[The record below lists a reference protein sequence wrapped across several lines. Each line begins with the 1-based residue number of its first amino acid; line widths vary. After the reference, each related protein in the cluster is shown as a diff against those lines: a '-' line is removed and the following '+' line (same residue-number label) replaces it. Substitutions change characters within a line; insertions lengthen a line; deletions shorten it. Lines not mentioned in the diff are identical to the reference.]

1 MVLNSYAKLNLYLE
15 VLSRRKDKYHNLE
28 AIFERTD
35 LADKIILKS
44 RRDNRIRI
52 TANSRE
58 VPCDESNLAFSAA
71 RLLKD
76 KFNLK
81 AGLDIK
87 IIKRIPVA
95 SGMAGGSSNAACVL
109 MGLNKLW
116 KLRLNKK
123 KLLEL
128 GKSLGADVPFFM
140 HNCPFARGLGRGDEI
155 HPLNSL
161 GKVRFWHIVVVPRIQ
176 VSTASVYQ
184 KWDKIPQKVRLTPL
198 DDILSKNSHLT
209 GLTSPYSNVKI
220 LISALRRNDFSLIK
234 RGLFNS
240 LEQTSIKLYPEI
252 ARIKEELARLGL
264 KSILM
269 SGSGPA
275 VMAIVSSRKEAL
287 SLGRQL
293 KRNRFWR
300 IYVTRTI

>member
-1 MVLNSYAKLNLYLE
+1 MVLNSYAKLNLYLK
-15 VLSRRKDKYHNLE
+15 VISRRKDNYHNLE
-28 AIFERTD
+28 TIFERID

-44 RRDNRIRI
+44 RRDNRIII
-52 TANSRE
+52 TSDCGE
-58 VPCDESNLAFSAA
+58 VPTDESNLAWRAA
-71 RLLKD
+71 QSLKD

-95 SGMAGGSSNAACVL
+95 SGMAGGSSNAASVL
-109 MGLNKLW
+109 MGLNRLW
-116 KLRLNKK
+116 ELRLNKR
-123 KLLEL
+123 KLLEF
-128 GKSLGADVPFFM
+128 GKSLGADVSFFI
-140 HNCPFARGLGRGDEI
+140 HDYPFAVGLGRGDEI

-161 GKVRFWHIVVVPRIQ
+161 EKIRFWHIVVVPRIQ

-184 KWDKIPQKVRLTPL
+184 KWDKIPQKVRLT
-198 DDILSKNSHLT
+198 T
-209 GLTSPYSNVKI
+209 PYSNVKM
-220 LISALRRNDFSLIK
+220 LTSALRRNDFSLIK

-240 LEQTSIKLYPEI
+240 LEQASIRLYPEI
-252 ARIKEELARLGL
+252 ARIKEEFTRLGL

-269 SGSGPA
+269 SGSGAA

>member
-1 MVLNSYAKLNLYLE
+1 VVLNSYAKLNLYLK
-15 VLSRRKDKYHNLE
+15 VISRRKDNYHNLKT
-28 AIFERTD
+28 IFERID

-44 RRDNRIRI
+44 RRDNRIKI
-52 TANSRE
+52 TTNSDE
-58 VPCDESNLAFSAA
+58 VPCDESNLAFRAA
-71 RLLKD
+71 QLLKD

-81 AGLDIK
+81 AGADIK

-116 KLRLNKK
+116 KLHLNKR

-128 GKSLGADVPFFM
+128 GKSLGADVPFFIS
-140 HNCPFARGLGRGDEI
+140 NYPFARGLSRGDEI
-155 HPLNSL
+155 YPLKPL

-176 VSTASVYQ
+176 VSTTSVYQ
-184 KWDKIPQKVRLTPL
+184 KWDKIPQKVPPSLKYPL
-198 DDILSKNSHLT
+198 RKKGRA
-209 GLTSPYSNVKI
+209 GLTSPNSSVKM

-240 LEQTSIKLYPEI
+240 LEQASIRLYPEI
-252 ARIKEELARLGL
+252 ARIKERLTRLGL

-275 VMAIVSSRKEAL
+275 VFGMVSSRKEAL

-300 IYVTRTI
+300 IYATRTI